1 MTMLSKDNFPAI
13 LRAARVMPILTVR
26 DATLA
31 VRTAEALAAG
41 GLTVM
46 EITLRTDAALAAIRA
61 IRDELPGVII
71 GAGTLLKK
79 GDFARAEAAGA
90 QFAVSP
96 GLTDELAQDALRS
109 PLPFL
114 PGVQTATD
122 VMRAIAHGFRELK
135 FYPAKAAG
143 GIDVLVDFSNI
154 FPQIG
159 WCPTGKIGRDDVA
172 SYLALPSVLCCGGS
186 WVAPQEM
193 QAREGWQEITQLA
206 ASVKLMPVASR
217 TTGGV
222 RPGLATPLD
231 HPLRLK

>member
-1 MTMLSKDNFPAI
+1 VEIKMTALSKEDFPAV

-26 DATLA
+26 EVIQA

-46 EITLRTDAALAAIRA
+46 EITLRTGAALMAIRT
-61 IRDELPGVII
+61 IRDQLPGVII
-71 GAGTLLKK
+71 GAGTLLNK
-79 GDFARAEAAGA
+79 GDFARAEDAGA

-114 PGVQTATD
+114 PGVQTAAD
-122 VMRAIAHGFRELK
+122 VMRATRYGFRELK

-143 GIDVLVDFSNI
+143 GIDVLVDFSAI
-154 FPQIG
+154 FPQVG

-172 SYLALPSVLCCGGS
+172 GYLALPSVLCCGGS
-186 WVAPQEM
+186 WVAPQDV
-193 QAREGWQEITQLA
+193 QAREDWQEITRLA
-206 ASVKLMPVASR
+206 ASVNSTRVAS
-217 TTGGV
+217 
-222 RPGLATPLD
+222 
-231 HPLRLK
+231 